1 MHAPTLEELKCFDD
15 ELLYSR
21 YGSTQENPELWIMR
35 KINQDVEDMYTTQ
48 SLVDTFSIEVNDSVF
63 TSEFYIILVYI
74 QCI

>member
-1 MHAPTLEELKCFDD
+1 
-15 ELLYSR
+15 
-21 YGSTQENPELWIMR
+21 MR